1 MYKPFDLTGKVAL
14 VTGGNSGIG
23 LGMARAMTQA
33 GADVAIWG
41 TNAKRT
47 PPPKRKLA
55 ASGRNVLALEL
66 RRGDEKAVE
75 AAFAETL
82 GRARPG
88 RRLLCKR
95 RYERARTASF
105 LEMTSEEWRRVLKVN
120 LDGAF
125 FTFRAAA
132 RHMVQR
138 GGGGA
143 LVGTASLAAIEGAAR
158 SEHYAATKGGMI
170 SMIRALAVEF
180 ARHGVRANAIL
191 PGWIETD
198 MTANAIG
205 NEKFAKNVLPRIPM
219 RRWGT
224 GDDFGGIA
232 VYLMSSA
239 LGLSHRRH
247 LPHRRRLRAVLRPTA
262 EQRRGRDMVRPEIGR
277 TSSGGRPKEVEDDP
291 GGAAGCERRIMPTLN
306 RKMATAAT
314 IESANAQGST
324 LVSDRRVER
333 QAECPHGR
341 RLAEDRVNR
350 EPDGEVQDHP
360 DHGRGDGRQAPR

>member
-23 LGMARAMTQA
+23 LGMARAMAEA

-41 TNAKRT
+41 TNATKNAAAQAE
-47 PPPKRKLA
+47 LA
-55 ASGRNVLALEL
+55 ESGHKVLALVCDVS
-66 RRGDEKAVE
+66 DEAAVA
-75 AAFAETL
+75 AAFAETVAVL
-82 GRARPG
+82 GRVDGCFANAGVSG
-88 RRLLCKR
+88 RGG
-95 RYERARTASF
+95 APSF
-105 LEMTSEEWRRVLKVN
+105 TQMTSEEWRRVLKVN

-132 RHMVQR
+132 RHMVER
-138 GGGGA
+138 GGGGV
-143 LVGTASLAAIEGAAR
+143 LVGTASLAAIEGAPR

-170 SMIRALAVEF
+170 SMVRALAVEF

-205 NEKFAKNVLPRIPM
+205 NEKFARGVLPRIPM

-239 LGLSHRRH
+239 SAYHTGDTFLI
-247 LPHRRRLRAVLRPTA
+247 
-262 EQRRGRDMVRPEIGR
+262 D
-277 TSSGGRPKEVEDDP
+277 GGY
-291 GGAAGCERRIMPTLN
+291 ALF
-306 RKMATAAT
+306 
-314 IESANAQGST
+314 
-324 LVSDRRVER
+324 
-333 QAECPHGR
+333 
-341 RLAEDRVNR
+341 
-350 EPDGEVQDHP
+350 
-360 DHGRGDGRQAPR
+360 

>member
-23 LGMARAMTQA
+23 LGMAQAVAEA

-41 TNAKRT
+41 TNAAKNAAA
-47 PPPKRKLA
+47 KAQLA
-55 ASGRNVLALEL
+55 ESGRKVVALECDV
-66 RRGDEKAVE
+66 GDEAAVA

-82 GRARPG
+82 KQLGRVDGCFANAGVAG
-88 RRLLCKR
+88 RGG
-95 RYERARTASF
+95 AASF
-105 LEMTSEEWRRVLKVN
+105 ADMSTEEWHRVLKVN

-132 RHMVQR
+132 RHMVER
-138 GGGGA
+138 GGGGV

-191 PGWIETD
+191 PGWIETN

-205 NEKFAKNVLPRIPM
+205 NEKFANNVLPRIPT

-239 LGLSHRRH
+239 SAYHTGDTFLI
-247 LPHRRRLRAVLRPTA
+247 
-262 EQRRGRDMVRPEIGR
+262 D
-277 TSSGGRPKEVEDDP
+277 GGY
-291 GGAAGCERRIMPTLN
+291 ALF
-306 RKMATAAT
+306 
-314 IESANAQGST
+314 
-324 LVSDRRVER
+324 
-333 QAECPHGR
+333 
-341 RLAEDRVNR
+341 
-350 EPDGEVQDHP
+350 
-360 DHGRGDGRQAPR
+360 